1 MYIDIFEIIS
11 EHNKGLSPFGYKKL
25 HKIFYTIKNRMAY

>member
-11 EHNKGLSPFGYKKL
+11 EHNKGLSPLLRKKID
-25 HKIFYTIKNRMAY
+25 KIFYTVKK